1 MADPRDTVSTTDLR
15 GDEQVRLAG
24 ARAAAA
30 VAAKMPKVDPLT
42 GELPDLFAGKFGF
55 IDALADDPIYG
66 EEIKKIR
73 DALIAQNKA
82 LAETLYRKS
91 KWAQLNP
98 DAQDAYLLKLQN
110 NKLYK
115 EKLKSWIVNIRKILD
130 QKGIDVSD
138 ETLEKYYVDGIDD
151 AVIIDELTPKI
162 TATDATGLAAQNLQS
177 LRLVAQ
183 NNGFDLDTDF
193 AGQIDSWLQ
202 QISKGKNINDFV
214 QIIRNKAA
222 EGKSKFVQDKLKAG
236 NDLRAI
242 YATYIAAIAT
252 AFDVDPETISLNDE
266 LLKQAFT
273 DKGAIKIND
282 FQNLIRKDARYK
294 GTKGAASE
302 EDFRIQVADVALSMG
317 ATVTDK
323 DIDAI
328 VSELLATGVP
338 PSRNAIEA
346 KLRKFIKFSGTK
358 DTKSATGVVTEPS
371 ITGAA
376 GNNFQALKETAA
388 RNGIDLEKAFGGS
401 IEGWLQ
407 KIDQG
412 ESIETYKR
420 LIRDAAKMGL
430 PDNVKKMLDQG
441 VDLTT
446 IFDPYRNY
454 MGRILEINPDT
465 IDINDPV
472 LRSAIGPD
480 KEMTLYD
487 FQRLLRKDSRWQ
499 YTDNARQETSNA
511 ALGILRDFGFQG

>member
-30 VAAKMPKVDPLT
+30 VAAKMPKVNPLT

-91 KWAQLNP
+91 KWAQLDT

-236 NDLRAI
+236 NDLREI

-302 EDFRIQVADVALSMG
+302 EDFRIQVADVALSIG
-317 ATVTDK
+317 AKVTDK

-346 KLRKFIKFSGTK
+346 KLRKFITY
-358 DTKSATGVVTEPS
+358 DTKAST
-371 ITGAA
+371 TGAA
-376 GNNFQALKETAA
+376 GNNLEVLKNTAA
-388 RNGIDLEKAFGGS
+388 RNGIDLDKAFGGS
-401 IEGWLQ
+401 IQDWLQ

-420 LIRDAAKMGL
+420 IIRDAAKMGL